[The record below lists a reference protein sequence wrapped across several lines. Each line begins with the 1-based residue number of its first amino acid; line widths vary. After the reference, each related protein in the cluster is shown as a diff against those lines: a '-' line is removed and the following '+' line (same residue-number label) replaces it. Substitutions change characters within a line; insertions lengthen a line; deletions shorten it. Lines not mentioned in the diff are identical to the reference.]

1 MRNVAD
7 VVKDLNNVDVIN
19 IKMELMNIRLLYTQT
34 SAKCIGHNL
43 KAELL
48 DTVL

>member
-1 MRNVAD
+1 MLLKTAD
-7 VVKDLNNVDVIN
+7 LIN

-34 SAKCIGHNL
+34 SAKYIGHIL